1 MSDLENAVIDIANM
15 QADELFEERVHA
27 VLCKALEFDRNQ
39 VPNLFSSTL
48 ISTIRVVI
56 RQELAM
62 NAQTQNAQQKSGLV
76 GGNYQVSGLVGGNY
90 PVSGLI
96 SQQQGYY
103 QASNTASPFQQ
114 AFNEIDSLFK

>member
-1 MSDLENAVIDIANM
+1 MSDLENAVRDLANM

-27 VLCKALEFDRNQ
+27 VLCKALVSDRNQ
-39 VPNLFSSTL
+39 IPSMFSSTL
-48 ISTIRVVI
+48 ISAMRSAV
-56 RQELAM
+56 RQELAL
-62 NAQTQNAQQKSGLV
+62 NAQTQYTQQQSGLV
-76 GGNYQVSGLVGGNY
+76 GGNYQ
-90 PVSGLI
+90 VSGLI